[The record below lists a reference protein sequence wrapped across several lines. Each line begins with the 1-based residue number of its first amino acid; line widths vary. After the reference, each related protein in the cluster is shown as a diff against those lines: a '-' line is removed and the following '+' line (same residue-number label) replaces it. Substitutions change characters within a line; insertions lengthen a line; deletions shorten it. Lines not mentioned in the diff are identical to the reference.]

1 METSERRVAWHG
13 VDTPPVC
20 ISKNTQKLEYHL
32 ITFCPTLSR
41 LLRLHPYA
49 LTPLQGVLF
58 LNSKSFPSA
67 TFLPEWKEVSVLH
80 ANCRLYEV
88 FRPPRDVRKLPG
100 VNSARSNYYAHLC
113 VPTGQ
118 PLRKLYTEH
127 ASAREICYRVSLSGL
142 PLPYRLR
149 AVDILHQRKTAICPI
164 IYLFICLFI
173 YHMNRSGRFELQ
185 LPT

>member
-1 METSERRVAWHG
+1 MQSNSRRQAYRPAK
-13 VDTPPVC
+13 TR
-20 ISKNTQKLEYHL
+20 KNYSSTYHL
-32 ITFCPTLSR
+32 ITFCRTLSR

-49 LTPLQGVLF
+49 LTLLQGVLF

-88 FRPPRDVRKLPG
+88 FRPPRDVRKLLG

-127 ASAREICYRVSLSGL
+127 AAAIEICYRVGLSGL
-142 PLPYRLR
+142 PPPYR
-149 AVDILHQRKTAICPI
+149 
-164 IYLFICLFI
+164 IYSCWYFVSRRNI
-173 YHMNRSGRFELQ
+173 YSFLLQ
-185 LPT
+185 NVKCKKLWTTLSQFFH